1 MLKSLVRWFPEI
13 PEEFLYGEE
22 TPPCVGDS
30 LESGLSHTLVRGDEE
45 RILQGQILQ
54 EAVHQGISAFNPDVL
69 FGQLVHNYGFAEQ
82 LYGPKLLRLLTGED
96 PTTLRKQLRLPELQR
111 ILRSRMQEIFKEL
124 RKEGFV
130 DKEYTIIDQ
139 GYELATL
146 SLYMDELR
154 ILEAKGLGE
163 RLHQR
168 RSHYGDKQDVR
179 LYHAGDRYAN
189 LALRRSIHLAL
200 RRGHSSL
207 LIEDLSVFDRE
218 SHGSV
223 SVILALDASGSM
235 KGKKIAACK
244 RAGVALAYHALES
257 RDRVGLVVFGKE
269 ISVAVPPT
277 NDFSLFMRTLIHVR
291 AKQETDIASTVRRA
305 ISLFG
310 SDPATKHLILVTDA
324 VPTVGEDPQQ
334 ETLQVI
340 AEAAFA
346 GITTSVIAIGPVGE
360 HVAFARHMVE
370 IGGGRLGILSN
381 LDDLDALILEEYAQ
395 L

>member
-1 MLKSLVRWFPEI
+1 M
-13 PEEFLYGEE
+13 
-22 TPPCVGDS
+22 
-30 LESGLSHTLVRGDEE
+30 
-45 RILQGQILQ
+45 
-54 EAVHQGISAFNPDVL
+54 L

-96 PTTLRKQLRLPELQR
+96 PTALRKQLRLPELQR
-111 ILRSRMQEIFKEL
+111 VLRSRIQDIFKEL
-124 RKEGFV
+124 RKDGFL
-130 DKEYTIIDQ
+130 DKEYALVDS

-146 SLYMDELR
+146 SLYMDELK

-168 RSHYGDKQDVR
+168 RSHYGDKQETR
-179 LYHAGDRYAN
+179 LHHVGDRYAD
-189 LALRRSIHLAL
+189 LALRRSIHLAV

-207 LIEDLSVFDRE
+207 LLEDLSVFDRQ

-257 RDRVGLVVFGKE
+257 RDRVGLVVFGKDV
-269 ISVAVPPT
+269 SVAMPPT
-277 NDFSLFMRTLIHVR
+277 NDFSQFMRTLIHVR

-305 ISLFG
+305 LALFG
-310 SDPATKHLILVTDA
+310 SDTATKHLILVTDA
-324 VPTVGEDPQQ
+324 VPTVGDDPQQ

-346 GITTSVIAIGPVGE
+346 GITTSVIAIGPVGD
-360 HVAFARHMVE
+360 HLTFARHMAE
-370 IGGGRLGILSN
+370 LGGGRLGVLSH